1 MRRRLLVVPILCFM
15 IIRCPGLL
23 ELQVGKQI
31 RKAHGDDLGTGVI
44 DEVSN
49 LSFRFRLKPQ
59 ASSPRFAGVRVPGAK
74 SYYVYQQL
82 PCDPEIL
89 ILIDLHEYNETHHWN
104 STYRL

>member
-1 MRRRLLVVPILCFM
+1 MVMAVKDAEEAPRSHYPMPHDHSLRRVTRS
-15 IIRCPGLL
+15 
-23 ELQVGKQI
+23 KQI
-31 RKAHGDDLGTGVI
+31 RKAHGDDSGMVVI

-89 ILIDLHEYNETHHWN
+89 ILIEFHKYQ
-104 STYRL
+104 